1 MSDKDLNLDVTKIDL
16 TTDDIYRSLPSVVEK
31 IENKKP
37 KKNMILVFAGMLQ
50 IAYIDAHTA
59 VKPELLF
66 PHEQPE
72 PDPKLIKKLATNLQ
86 DIQILQH
93 INKQTSNYRNP
104 FMCKYD
110 AKNLNTRYT
119 NIQFKQLQNKFSII
133 KTKRK

>member
-31 IENKKP
+31 IRNTKY
-37 KKNMILVFAGMLQ
+37 KKNVILLVAGMFP
-50 IAYIDAHTA
+50 IARIDVHTA
-59 VKPELLF
+59 VKPEIIF
-66 PHEQPE
+66 PPAE
-72 PDPKLIKKLATNLQ
+72 PDPKLIEKLATNLQ

-110 AKNLNTRYT
+110 AKSLKTRYT
-119 NIQFKQLQNKFSII
+119 NQQFKQLQNKFSII

>member
-31 IENKKP
+31 IRNTKY
-37 KKNMILVFAGMLQ
+37 KKNVILLVAGML
-50 IAYIDAHTA
+50 IARIDAHTA

-72 PDPKLIKKLATNLQ
+72 PDPKLIEQLAESNHN
-86 DIQILQH
+86 IQILQH
-93 INKQTSNYRNP
+93 IDKPISNYRNP

-110 AKNLNTRYT
+110 AKSLKTRYT